1 MIRAIYVCF
10 YVYLRFSY
18 CFYNERKGQVLM
30 FVECKKFRFQKLKL
44 LKEQQCKW
52 EITSYKIVCQTL

>member
-1 MIRAIYVCF
+1 MF
-10 YVYLRFSY
+10 YVYLRLSY
-18 CFYNERKGQVLM
+18 YFYSERKGQVLM
-30 FVECKKFRFQKLKL
+30 FVECKKFGFQKLKLL